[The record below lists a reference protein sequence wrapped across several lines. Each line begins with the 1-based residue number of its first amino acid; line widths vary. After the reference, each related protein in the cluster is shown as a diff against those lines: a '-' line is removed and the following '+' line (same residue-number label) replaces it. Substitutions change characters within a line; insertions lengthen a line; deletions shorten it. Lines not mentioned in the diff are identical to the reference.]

1 MKRALKWLLPALVAV
16 EVVLVWS
23 GLLEL
28 REAVIVIAAVEVLL
42 VIVGMGEVLLV
53 ARGYRRGRAEGLDA
67 WRALEEGLALIMPP
81 RAAKVLVLEPRLWV
95 CLLRW
100 ASRRMRPGEDDFSYH
115 KRSLAGGLL
124 MAVVLTTPVEL
135 LIWEILVPWA
145 WLRIALLVLGIY
157 ALFWVLGFYAS
168 LIVLPHRLEEDGL
181 RLHYGAFAQGLIPY
195 SEMEKIERTSRRAPK
210 PGDGLQTHP
219 EVNAL
224 YLAMG
229 GKTDLTLHLRTPQP
243 IDGLFRTLE
252 PTSTIHLVADE
263 PERMAPELRRRVGE
277 RARAK
282 PPATV

>member
-28 REAVIVIAAVEVLL
+28 RDAVIVIAAVEVLL

-53 ARGYRRGRAEGLDA
+53 ARRYRRGRAEGLDA
-67 WRALEEGLALIMPP
+67 WRALEEGLALIMPR
-81 RAAKVLVLEPRLWV
+81 RAAKVLVLEPRLWA

-124 MAVVLTTPVEL
+124 MVVVLTTPVEL

-181 RLHYGAFAQGLIPY
+181 RLHYGAFARGLIPY
-195 SEMEKIERTSRRAPK
+195 SEIEKIERNARKARK

-219 EVNAL
+219 EENAL

-229 GKTDLTLHLRTPQP
+229 GKTDLTLRLRTPQA
-243 IDGLFRTLE
+243 IDGLFRTSE
-252 PTSTIHLVADE
+252 PATTIHLSADQPEKMTSKLRQRVNE
-263 PERMAPELRRRVGE
+263 PAFGLRR
-277 RARAK
+277 
-282 PPATV
+282 